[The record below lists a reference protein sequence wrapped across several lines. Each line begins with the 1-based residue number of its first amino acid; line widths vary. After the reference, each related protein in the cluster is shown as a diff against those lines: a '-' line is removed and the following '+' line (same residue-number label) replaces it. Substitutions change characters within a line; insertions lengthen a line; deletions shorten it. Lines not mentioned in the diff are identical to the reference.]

1 MTVALVAGGATG
13 IGRATV
19 RALRAAGTDVYLA
32 DVNDAAAEE
41 VAAQEA
47 PGRIVVGHH
56 DLADRHAPKA
66 AVDAALA
73 AFERLDHVVVT
84 AGLHLVAPLES
95 FAVEAWE
102 ATMAVNVRAPY
113 LLAQAAVAALAD
125 TRGSIVFTG
134 STAAH
139 RGSPGTFAYAASK
152 GALISLTRSLAVE
165 LAGRGVRVNSV
176 CPGWIDTPFND
187 PYWNI
192 QADAEAALNGI
203 VARVPLGRQGD
214 PEEVAALIMYL
225 LGPGAA
231 YLTGQS
237 VTIDGGLLSA

>member
-1 MTVALVAGGATG
+1 MTCALVAGGATG

-19 RALRAAGTDVYLA
+19 QALRAAGTDVYLA
-32 DVNDAAAEE
+32 DLNDSAAAE

-66 AVDAALA
+66 AVAAALQ
-73 AFERLDHVVVT
+73 AFGRLDHVVVT
-84 AGLHLVAPLES
+84 AGLHVVAPLES
-95 FAVEAWE
+95 FQVEAWE

-113 LLAQAAVAALAD
+113 LLAQAAMAALAD

-165 LAGRGVRVNSV
+165 LAGSGVRVNSV

-187 PYWNI
+187 PYWKA
-192 QADAEAALNGI
+192 QADAEAAVDSV
-203 VARVPLGRQGD
+203 VARVPLGRQGNPD
-214 PEEVAALIMYL
+214 EVAALIVHL
-225 LGPGAA
+225 LSPASA
-231 YLTGQS
+231 YVTGQS
-237 VTIDGGLLSA
+237 VVIDGGLLSA

>member
-19 RALRAAGTDVYLA
+19 RMLRAAGTDVYLA
-32 DVNDAAAEE
+32 DVKEPAAASDE
-41 VAAQEA
+41 
-47 PGRIVVGHH
+47 PGRLVVGHH
-56 DLADRHAPKA
+56 DLTLRDEPRA

-73 AFERLDHVVVT
+73 AFGRLDSVVVT
-84 AGLHLVAPLES
+84 AGLHVVAPLES
-95 FAVEAWE
+95 FAVDAWE
-102 ATMAVNVRAPY
+102 ATMALNVRAPF
-113 LLAQAAVAALAD
+113 LLAQAAVAALAE

-139 RGSPGTFAYAASK
+139 RGSAGTFAYAASK

-187 PYWNI
+187 PYWNA
-192 QADAEAALNGI
+192 QADTAAARQGI
-203 VARVPLGRQGD
+203 EARVPLGRQGD
-214 PEEVAALIMYL
+214 PDEVAALIVYL

-231 YLTGQS
+231 YVTGQS
-237 VTIDGGLLSA
+237 ITVDGGLLSA

>member
-19 RALRAAGTDVYLA
+19 RALRTAGTDVYLA
-32 DVNDAAAEE
+32 DVNDSAAREA
-41 VAAQEA
+41 AAQEA
-47 PGRIVVGHH
+47 PGRILVGHH
-56 DLADRHAPKA
+56 DLADRHAPRA

-84 AGLHLVAPLES
+84 AGLHVVAPLES
-95 FAVEAWE
+95 FAFEAWE

-113 LLAQAAVAALAD
+113 LLAQAAVGALAD

-139 RGSPGTFAYAASK
+139 RGSRGTFAYAASK

-165 LAGRGVRVNSV
+165 LADRGVRVNSV

-187 PYWNI
+187 PYWNA
-192 QADAEAALNGI
+192 QADTEAALNGI

-214 PEEVAALIMYL
+214 PEEVAALIVYL
-225 LGPGAA
+225 LGPGSA

-237 VTIDGGLLSA
+237 VIIDGGLLSA